1 LGDGELGEADAVH
14 HRRAFKKDDHR
25 VRARR
30 RTVSSA
36 LSSSGRSDGGLR
48 EGNVSEVDPEHPS
61 GRFGGAQLRVDHNPL
76 SSRCRLTTGRMRQ
89 PSRIEKEQAELL
101 LALVEAYRRRREPFA
116 VIEVMNAMGH
126 VLVRHPGFTEEM
138 SVPPNDLRMLE
149 REGFLLVTERG
160 RGIRF
165 LIPTPEAQEFYRSV
179 KTERSTPI
187 ARVETEVRQ
196 FLSSSAMDFYPR
208 AFAAWRRSESLY
220 RQLDAADPR
229 LSEIGHQCREAI
241 QAFAAELAKRHRV
254 TEIDPDPTKTINRVT
269 AVLRARTG
277 DTVAEFLD
285 ALIDYWRK
293 LTSLVQRQEHSG
305 QKEGRPVDLE
315 DARLVVFQTLMVMYE
330 VHRAASRA

>member
-1 LGDGELGEADAVH
+1 
-14 HRRAFKKDDHR
+14 
-25 VRARR
+25 
-30 RTVSSA
+30 
-36 LSSSGRSDGGLR
+36 
-48 EGNVSEVDPEHPS
+48 
-61 GRFGGAQLRVDHNPL
+61 
-76 SSRCRLTTGRMRQ
+76 MRQ

-101 LALVEAYRRRREPFA
+101 LALVEAYRLRREPFA
-116 VIEVMNAMGH
+116 VIEVTNAMGH

-241 QAFAAELAKRHRV
+241 QAFAAEGGVPSGVEIEKWRILPVGSPTTNRPSGKTAAGGMRHG
-254 TEIDPDPTKTINRVT
+254 E
-269 AVLRARTG
+269 A
-277 DTVAEFLD
+277 
-285 ALIDYWRK
+285 Y
-293 LTSLVQRQEHSG
+293 QEVG
-305 QKEGRPVDLE
+305 
-315 DARLVVFQTLMVMYE
+315 
-330 VHRAASRA
+330 AAA

>member
-1 LGDGELGEADAVH
+1 M
-14 HRRAFKKDDHR
+14 RQ
-25 VRARR
+25 
-30 RTVSSA
+30 
-36 LSSSGRSDGGLR
+36 
-48 EGNVSEVDPEHPS
+48 PS
-61 GRFGGAQLRVDHNPL
+61 RIEK
-76 SSRCRLTTGRMRQ
+76 Q

-101 LALVEAYRRRREPFA
+101 LALVEAYRLRREPFA

-138 SVPPNDLRMLE
+138 SIPPNDLRMLE

-179 KTERSTPI
+179 KTEGSTPI

-208 AFAAWRRSESLY
+208 AFAAWRRTESLY

-254 TEIDPDPTKTINRVT
+254 TEIDPDPTKTINLVT

-305 QKEGRPVDLE
+305 QKEGRPVGDVRGPPSSITRVKHADLPSCRRRSCGPCGPTRRTRPAGGGPCCPSTKTLTRGPARRGARRPSTRE
-315 DARLVVFQTLMVMYE
+315 NSSRQYDGRDAGDYARHKPRLP
-330 VHRAASRA
+330 A

>member
-1 LGDGELGEADAVH
+1 
-14 HRRAFKKDDHR
+14 
-25 VRARR
+25 
-30 RTVSSA
+30 
-36 LSSSGRSDGGLR
+36 
-48 EGNVSEVDPEHPS
+48 
-61 GRFGGAQLRVDHNPL
+61 
-76 SSRCRLTTGRMRQ
+76 MRQ

-101 LALVEAYRRRREPFA
+101 LALVEAYRLRREPFA

-138 SVPPNDLRMLE
+138 SIPPNDLRMLE

-179 KTERSTPI
+179 KTEGSTPI

-208 AFAAWRRSESLY
+208 AFAAWRRTESLY

-254 TEIDPDPTKTINRVT
+254 TEIDPDPTKTINLVT

-330 VHRAASRA
+330 VHQAASRA